1 MTSQTFRVITTF
13 VNDLGEVFANE
24 NHALALY
31 ERLVNKT
38 TPAHVEAIEKHVLSF
53 RSFLIDNEDN
63 IIARKTPFTG
73 LISYSPKVFI
83 DMNEIMALKMDE
95 ETADTIWRHL
105 LTLSAIV
112 ANSSKSRDILK
123 ERATAI
129 TKIEPTPEGEED
141 DFLNKI
147 ISKVESQVNPNA
159 ADPQEAIGSLMSS
172 NLIPE
177 LVSSLNTGISSG
189 KLDLSKMISSVQKMV
204 GNISGEAQNDPA
216 LTNAMGMLTNMMGMM
231 GNKQ

>member
-1 MTSQTFRVITTF
+1 MASQNFRVITTF

-38 TPAHVEAIEKHVLSF
+38 TPAHVEAIEKHISSF
-53 RSFLIDNEDN
+53 RSFLIENEEN
-63 IIARKTPFTG
+63 IIARKTPFMG
-73 LISYSPKVFI
+73 LISYSSKVFI
-83 DMNEIMALKMDE
+83 DMNEIMGLKMDE
-95 ETADTIWRHL
+95 ETSDIIWRHL

-112 ANSSKSRDILK
+112 ANSSKARDILK
-123 ERATAI
+123 ERASAI
-129 TKIEPTPEGEED
+129 TKIEPISEADED
-141 DFLNKI
+141 DFLNNI

-159 ADPQEAIGSLMSS
+159 TDPQEAIGSLMSS